1 MYIKPVKRSLLSIP
15 RWQAIGIALL
25 TIVAF
30 GIVGNMDAEEEKR
43 QAEQYCEMVKLWKET
58 KGEAGWPAYDG
69 EEMCK

>member
-25 TIVAF
+25 TLIAF
-30 GIVGNMDAEEEKR
+30 GIVGQMDAEEQTR
-43 QAEQYCEMVKLWKET
+43 QAQQYCEMVKLWKET

>member
-1 MYIKPVKRSLLSIP
+1 MYIKPVKRSLISIP

-25 TIVAF
+25 TLIAF
-30 GIVGNMDAEEEKR
+30 GIVGQMDAEEQTR
-43 QAEQYCEMVKLWKET
+43 QAQQYCEMVKLWKET